1 MVLTLSQVQAWST
14 EHLIEAATYWSKTAD
29 QWEDVFLQM
38 RNQSHTLVW
47 EGAGGDALRQRT
59 GADLAIVSTKADELR
74 QASKIA
80 RDGAGT
86 IGIAQ
91 RRVLHAVEDA
101 HNAGFTVG
109 EDFSVTDIR
118 TSRSS
123 AEQAARQAQA
133 QAQAQAL
140 ATDIRQRAVEPLPPP
155 APGRLPPL
163 TPGEMAT
170 PRLPAPPPQ
179 PPIRGGADLAP
190 AEPPPVVRTPME
202 PPARLGGPIA
212 GGPVPPESIP
222 HPVQP
227 PHSHHGPPVL
237 GKDELPDLGE
247 FNPG

>member
-133 QAQAQAL
+133 QAQAL

-179 PPIRGGADLAP
+179 PPNPHLLCAHTYGATSPSRRPHCGRPGTARIHP
-190 AEPPPVVRTPME
+190 TPRST
-202 PPARLGGPIA
+202 AA
-212 GGPVPPESIP
+212 
-222 HPVQP
+222 QP
-227 PHSHHGPPVL
+227 PRATCAGQRRATGL
-237 GKDELPDLGE
+237 R
-247 FNPG
+247 